1 MATLYTVGSWTSGG
15 YTGTLATSYTETTD
29 ITTNVSNVTVTVTWS
44 GNRSSATLY
53 GNGLRVRV
61 GTQWW
66 TAVAAGGN
74 ANTARGGLSHTFT
87 VPHNNDGTGSVTIY
101 TDADISGGNPDF
113 KSKSATVTLTT
124 IPRGHTFTL
133 NETML
138 TAGQSVTLT
147 ATKNVEA
154 YRSTI
159 TWDNGVSQG
168 TITTNDAGTSWGIS
182 YDTLAAGL
190 PTGITKNVSIIC
202 QTINFETGNVVSETT
217 LYVAVNTGSIVLS
230 LYDDGTDAGVT
241 IGERAVKGGMNVYTD
256 AEFGKE
262 GKPVNV
268 NYLHSFSIGRFEK
281 IWSQSIPS
289 SMAATTLNVDLSKY
303 EAIVIVTAT
312 GGYFNYALTTRI
324 DGQWQ
329 GDTHRTKVTEQQGGR
344 MVARYFAITET
355 GIEVG
360 NGYRFNT
367 YASSTSTTDNA
378 IVIPVYILGVH

>member
-29 ITTNVSNVTVTVTWS
+29 ITTNVSNVTVTVAWS
-44 GNRSSATLY
+44 GNRTSATLY

-133 NETML
+133 SETMIS
-138 TAGQSVTLT
+138 AGQSVTLT

-159 TWDNGVSQG
+159 TYDNGVTQG
-168 TITTNDAGTSWGIS
+168 EIGRNQSRTSWEIS

-190 PTGITKNVSIIC
+190 PTGVTRNAAIIC
-202 QTINFETGNVVSETT
+202 NTVNYDTGAIVSTTT
-217 LYVAVNTGSIVLS
+217 LYVAVNTGHIALS
-230 LYDDGTDAGVT
+230 LYDDGNGVGAT
-241 IGERAVKGGMNVYTD
+241 VGERATAPGFWVKGIAADFTQATEVRGIYEEIKGTNIYGRKWANGFLEYFIDKYVPAGGYTSWQGHYYRD
-256 AEFGKE
+256 YD
-262 GKPVNV
+262 VNITFPTA
-268 NYLHSFSIGRFEK
+268 FSSVQGAVAGYSNATCYSTQTRELSNTKAPTVRLMAFTN
-281 IWSQSIPS
+281 QS
-289 SMAATTLNVDLSKY
+289 SMTGNVHIY
-303 EAIVIVTAT
+303 IW
-312 GGYFNYALTTRI
+312 GY
-324 DGQWQ
+324 W
-329 GDTHRTKVTEQQGGR
+329 K
-344 MVARYFAITET
+344 
-355 GIEVG
+355 
-360 NGYRFNT
+360 
-367 YASSTSTTDNA
+367 
-378 IVIPVYILGVH
+378 

>member
-44 GNRSSATLY
+44 GNRTSATLY

-133 NETML
+133 SETML

-159 TWDNGVSQG
+159 TWDNSVSQG
-168 TITTNDAGTSWGIS
+168 TIATNDAGTSWGIS

-190 PTGITKNVSIIC
+190 PTGVTRNAAIIC
-202 QTINFETGNVVSETT
+202 NTVNYDTGAIVSTTT
-217 LYVAVNTGSIVLS
+217 LYVAVNTGHIAFS
-230 LYDDGTDAGVT
+230 LYDDGNGNEVGATV
-241 IGERAVKGGMNVYTD
+241 GERATAPGFWVKGIPADFTQATEVRGIYEEIKATNLY
-256 AEFGKE
+256 
-262 GKPVNV
+262 
-268 NYLHSFSIGRFEK
+268 GRKWANGFLEYF
-281 IWSQSIPS
+281 I
-289 SMAATTLNVDLSKY
+289 DKY
-303 EAIVIVTAT
+303 VPA
-312 GGYFNYALTTRI
+312 GGYTS
-324 DGQWQ
+324 WQ
-329 GDTHRTKVTEQQGGR
+329 GHYYRDYDANVTFPTAFTNVQGA
-344 MVARYFAITET
+344 VAGYSNATCYSTQTRELNNTSAPLVRLMAFTNQSSLT
-355 GIEVG
+355 GYVHIYIW
-360 NGYRFNT
+360 GYWK
-367 YASSTSTTDNA
+367 
-378 IVIPVYILGVH
+378 